1 MSLILKRW
9 APEVGY
15 YLSQIFNFDEIV
27 SQRRQKAQGVKLLT
41 IKCGLGASAKLPALV
56 FVLGLGLFSKVS
68 GYKQF

>member
-15 YLSQIFNFDEIV
+15 YLSQISNFDEIV